1 MTEQGIITLVKYCV
15 AIFGGGITIVL
26 SIMNYNK
33 RKIEEAKE
41 NSAGRE
47 ALRKVDE
54 KIADMQTEHDEF
66 KKDVFKMLFESR

>member
-26 SIMNYNK
+26 SLMNYNK

-41 NSAGRE
+41 GSAGRE
-47 ALRKVDE
+47 ALRKIDE
-54 KIADMQTEHDEF
+54 QMAQMQHEHDEF
-66 KKDVFKMLFESR
+66 KKDVFDMMFKSK

>member
-15 AIFGGGITIVL
+15 AVFGGGITIIL
-26 SIMNYNK
+26 AIMNYNK

-41 NSAGRE
+41 SSAGRE

-54 KIADMQTEHDEF
+54 RMAEMQHEHDEF
-66 KKDVFKMLFESR
+66 KKDVFEMIFKSR